1 MFKFLIRPANSNQ
14 TSKKPSGLCKTGLSS
29 RNCLVVSFTA
39 ALVITAL
46 LIKNISW
53 QHVLSE
59 NQTENCSLKIFIYSE
74 GKKVCL
80 SELLAVTE
88 VLQGNIHLLPK
99 ETGQIVHVILDHTVL
114 VLLLL
119 LI

>member
-14 TSKKPSGLCKTGLSS
+14 TSKKPSGLCKTGLSG

-88 VLQGNIHLLPK
+88 VLRAIFIYFPRKLARLSM
-99 ETGQIVHVILDHTVL
+99 
-114 VLLLL
+114 
-119 LI
+119 